1 MLAPTCEDCGGA
13 LRAVVADELEQAR
26 IEDADVR
33 PTAARGD
40 GLSVLGALVILPF
53 LLPSIGVELAD
64 VAFAVP
70 LVLLVVAG
78 PGFLHLTRTDAGWRS
93 VDAALAA
100 ASIAAAAGCAAA
112 IATAVAGG
120 EASVVPYYVA
130 AAGSAGLLVAS
141 ALLAHRSL
149 VACGWAG
156 LVDGLQASLVITALG
171 AWFLVLPG
179 FREGDVVLSLI
190 LAADLISLELF
201 FIAALARYTGV
212 DASVRP
218 ADWWLVTACAA
229 ATAGDALAV
238 SGSPVLVAALWSV
251 SGFALAAAAD
261 HGLGAERGSR
271 RSASS
276 RTGRGFM
283 LRRVIAPLACV
294 GTPPATALVL
304 AGAHENGLDASGA
317 LYFAA
322 FTFAALGL
330 AFGRQ
335 AHLLAEHERA
345 VHRERALR
353 EEATRRSDELEA
365 LTGLATTMTQTLEEA
380 PIVEQALGVLHTAA
394 RATSA
399 ALHLDTP
406 AGPRIAAAAGE
417 WHSERTWAPARPTDA
432 PDVARRG
439 RREILRLPVAA
450 RGHRLGTVTAGA
462 ARERAVRRPRRRP
475 AVPARR
481 PDGRRGAERPRLPRA
496 PRAGD
501 PRSAHRPLQ
510 PALPARG
517 ARQGGPA
524 RRAVRLGGVAGDL
537 RRRRLQARQRLARA
551 RRRRRGAAR
560 HRRARPAGD
569 PPDRQLRPHR
579 RRGVRAA
586 AARDR
591 PARGAAGRRARPS
604 AVAGS
609 QILPAAGDD
618 QRRPGLAPDDAIGAE
633 ELQRLADG
641 ALYWAKRNGKDRCAV
656 ASDVTTE
663 PAPAAPETC
672 CATSTRS
679 SRCSRTARAAR
690 PRRGGRRLR
699 DGAGPAAR
707 PDAAACR
714 ACAGPRRCTRSGEVV
729 LARAG
734 FDEEAAWVG
743 GIGSPRPGRPAG
755 DEHPALATAFTRA
768 GSVERAAPAA
778 AALPHPMCSAR
789 STRCWRRGAS
799 IGSVPAWLGR
809 VMGRHADATELRPVR
824 TGLRGGHA
832 GRPAPARRAAPRGG
846 AAVA

>member
-1 MLAPTCEDCGGA
+1 
-13 LRAVVADELEQAR
+13 
-26 IEDADVR
+26 
-33 PTAARGD
+33 
-40 GLSVLGALVILPF
+40 
-53 LLPSIGVELAD
+53 

-78 PGFLHLTRTDAGWRS
+78 ARFPAPDENGRRVAV
-93 VDAALAA
+93 VDAAPGRREHRRGGGLRRRDRH
-100 ASIAAAAGCAAA
+100 GRR
-112 IATAVAGG
+112 GG

-179 FREGDVVLSLI
+179 FREGDVVLSADPRRRPH
-190 LAADLISLELF
+190 LARAVLHRR
-201 FIAALARYTGV
+201 AGRYTGV

-283 LRRVIAPLACV
+283 LRRVVAPLACV

-406 AGPRIAAAAGE
+406 AGPRIAAAAASGTA
-417 WHSERTWAPARPTDA
+417 SAPGHRRDPPTRPTSRA
-432 PDVARRG
+432 AGGG
-439 RREILRLPVAA
+439 RSCACRW
-450 RGHRLGTVTAGA
+450 
-462 ARERAVRRPRRRP
+462 
-475 AVPARR
+475 
-481 PDGRRGAERPRLPRA
+481 
-496 PRAGD
+496 PRAGTGW
-501 PRSAHRPLQ
+501 
-510 PALPARG
+510 AR
-517 ARQGGPA
+517 
-524 RRAVRLGGVAGDL
+524 
-537 RRRRLQARQRLARA
+537 
-551 RRRRRGAAR
+551 
-560 HRRARPAGD
+560 
-569 PPDRQLRPHR
+569 
-579 RRGVRAA
+579 
-586 AARDR
+586 
-591 PARGAAGRRARPS
+591 
-604 AVAGS
+604 
-609 QILPAAGDD
+609 
-618 QRRPGLAPDDAIGAE
+618 
-633 ELQRLADG
+633 
-641 ALYWAKRNGKDRCAV
+641 
-656 ASDVTTE
+656 
-663 PAPAAPETC
+663 
-672 CATSTRS
+672 
-679 SRCSRTARAAR
+679 
-690 PRRGGRRLR
+690 
-699 DGAGPAAR
+699 
-707 PDAAACR
+707 
-714 ACAGPRRCTRSGEVV
+714 
-729 LARAG
+729 
-734 FDEEAAWVG
+734 
-743 GIGSPRPGRPAG
+743 
-755 DEHPALATAFTRA
+755 
-768 GSVERAAPAA
+768 
-778 AALPHPMCSAR
+778 
-789 STRCWRRGAS
+789 
-799 IGSVPAWLGR
+799 
-809 VMGRHADATELRPVR
+809 
-824 TGLRGGHA
+824 
-832 GRPAPARRAAPRGG
+832 
-846 AAVA
+846 